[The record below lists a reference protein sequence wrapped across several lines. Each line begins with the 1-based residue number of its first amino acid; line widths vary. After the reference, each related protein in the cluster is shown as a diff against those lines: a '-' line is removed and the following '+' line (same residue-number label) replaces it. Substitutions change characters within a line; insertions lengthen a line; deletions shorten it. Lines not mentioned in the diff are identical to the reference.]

1 MTVKSH
7 NSLKQMI
14 AGYESMIPAKDADV
28 IARDQ
33 ITSYF
38 KHVPSN
44 AIGNIFNALIISV
57 TFWNGVPNA
66 LILAW
71 FGAVVLTMAFN
82 IRLQKFGQRLGSEI
96 NSRLE
101 LSRNQT
107 GSIVIGCLWGLASG
121 GFAFFATPVQM
132 VVLGIVSAGM
142 MNAGMLTLRTTP
154 AIALSFILPLSLGNV
169 ISFLVFGRLNGDGYG
184 AILVA
189 LNLSYTFILCS
200 SLKTS
205 FQAYVAQLI
214 AKLDAQ
220 ENSDTVK
227 LLLNDFE
234 EQGADWL
241 WDVDNDGNLGAP
253 AQRFCAAASR
263 PAEALINTKLTNLFA
278 AAPETEMLRDAI
290 ANKTAFR
297 DLTVPLEIDGEQRWW
312 TLSAR
317 PRMHRGDMIGLRGVA
332 TDITVA
338 KAAETK
344 VAYMAHYDGLTD
356 LPNRT
361 LFNESFARALK
372 RQTPGK
378 GTAIWCLDL
387 DNFKNVNDTL
397 GHPIGDKLL
406 QIIARRL
413 EACVSERDLIARL
426 GGDEFTILRADL
438 GSADEARQLAEKIIE
453 AVSEPIEID
462 GHSILAA
469 TSIGIAISP
478 SDGNCVNELVKN
490 ADLALYTSKD
500 AGRNRFSFFEQ
511 GMDQAARQRR
521 EIEMDIRGALSKN
534 ELSLHYQPLINIE
547 TSATVGYEAL
557 MRWQHPERGAIKPD
571 DFIPIAEETGLI
583 VQLGEWVI
591 REAIAE
597 VARWPEHLSVSINL
611 SPAQMRSA
619 GLIPTIVNALATNG
633 VSAARVEFEITE
645 TVLMQDS
652 ESNLAILHKLK
663 EIGLRVSLDDFG
675 TGYSSLN
682 YLRSFPFDKIKI
694 DRCFIDG
701 VDTRTDCRAIIQSV
715 IHLANSLGMETTAEG
730 VERREQLAQLDIEG
744 CTNAQGFLFSKAIPA
759 SELTDL
765 RSPAPHYPLN
775 ANIAPLPAAE
785 LFLRQNEVRK
795 SGTG

>member
-1 MTVKSH
+1 M
-7 NSLKQMI
+7 NRLL
-14 AGYESMIPAKDADV
+14 AWYESTIPEKDADL

-33 ITSYF
+33 ISSYY

-44 AIGNIFNALIISV
+44 AIGNIFNALIIAV
-57 TFWNGVPNA
+57 TFWNQVPNA
-66 LILAW
+66 IILAW
-71 FGAVVLTMAFN
+71 FGAVILTKLFN
-82 IRLQKFGQRLGSEI
+82 IRLQRIGLAQGSDI
-96 NSRLE
+96 NSQAE
-101 LSRNQT
+101 LHRNET
-107 GSIVIGCLWGLASG
+107 GSVVTGGLWGLASG
-121 GFAFFATPVQM
+121 TFAFFATPVEM

-142 MNAGMLTLRTTP
+142 MSAGILTLRMTP
-154 AIALSFILPLSLGNV
+154 RIALAFILPLSFGNIV
-169 ISFLVFGRLNGDGYG
+169 SFMVFGRLNGEAYG

-189 LNLSYTFILCS
+189 LNLSYAIILCT
-200 SLKTS
+200 SLKNS
-205 FQAYVAQLI
+205 FHAYVAQI
-214 AKLDAQ
+214 IGKLDAE

-241 WDVDNDGNLGAP
+241 WDVDHHGILGTAT
-253 AQRFCAAASR
+253 QRFATAASR
-263 PAEALINTKLTNLFA
+263 PIETLSNSSFIEIFQAT
-278 AAPETEMLRDAI
+278 PETEMLRDAI
-290 ANKTAFR
+290 ANKSAFR
-297 DLTVPLEIDGEQRWW
+297 DLTIPLEIDGEQRWW

-317 PRMHRGDMIGLRGVA
+317 PRLHRGEIVGLRGVA

-387 DNFKNVNDTL
+387 DNFKGVNDTL

-406 QIIARRL
+406 QVIARRL

-426 GGDEFTILRADL
+426 GGDEFTILRADV
-438 GSADEARQLAEKIIE
+438 GSADEARQLAEKIIK
-453 AVSEPIEID
+453 AVSEPIVID
-462 GHSILAA
+462 GHSILGS

-478 SDGNCVNELVKN
+478 SDGNCVNDLVKN

-511 GMDQAARQRR
+511 GMDQAARERR

-534 ELSLHYQPLINIE
+534 QLSLHYQPLINIE

-619 GLIPTIVNALATNG
+619 GLIPTIVNALATHG
-633 VSAARVEFEITE
+633 VNAARVEFEITE

-730 VERREQLAQLDIEG
+730 VERHAQLEQLDLEG

-775 ANIAPLPAAE
+775 TTITLLPIVPVTTVGAKA
-785 LFLRQNEVRK
+785 RK